1 RLHVFP
7 LRFLHHF
14 LTPPF
19 GSINYGA
26 TIPFCPP
33 SFSLSGNIY
42 CGAIRLNIMPLNII
56 AFVFS
61 MDYNYRPKCFQIAAF
76 DFDDET

>member
-1 RLHVFP
+1 P

-42 CGAIRLNIMPLNII
+42 CGAIRVAQPCRKLI
-56 AFVFS
+56 ALLRAKAYSYTHVTA
-61 MDYNYRPKCFQIAAF
+61 NQLKTR
-76 DFDDET
+76 

>member
-42 CGAIRLNIMPLNII
+42 CGAIRIYITQPLSTG
-56 AFVFS
+56 FS
-61 MDYNYRPKCFQIAAF
+61 GCALLYLKLL
-76 DFDDET
+76 